1 MAYPVAFFKVCLTFA
16 NFVWLDKPFVMCHPY
31 MPFNLDAKRWNKFLN
46 GRSGFIF
53 RTSCFDSNFW
63 QFMTSWTN
71 LKNTTVLP
79 SKNSCGYF
87 LGNLLN
93 DLGYSLLQH
102 LATMIIILLS
112 KLDVLRNIFIADQQI
127 LLKQNNVS
135 DALMYFK
142 PLFSLFWF
150 IDTLTEA
157 ESWFSNWST
166 LSRGESSQDLTLA
179 IPTKT
184 TRAEFKESLKR
195 CPKSFSIEATLA
207 PASVTRYYVKK

>member
-1 MAYPVAFFKVCLTFA
+1 MHNLNFNQATINLFQFLPIWCIRQCFTFGSSSVDEIFLLDFSYNQGDQIGNFLKVLGYICL
-16 NFVWLDKPFVMCHPY
+16 
-31 MPFNLDAKRWNKFLN
+31 LN
-46 GRSGFIF
+46 RHMK
-53 RTSCFDSNFW
+53 C
-63 QFMTSWTN
+63 MVTSWTN

-112 KLDVLRNIFIADQQI
+112 KLDVVRNIFIADQQI

-157 ESWFSNWST
+157 ESWFSN
-166 LSRGESSQDLTLA
+166 
-179 IPTKT
+179 
-184 TRAEFKESLKR
+184 
-195 CPKSFSIEATLA
+195 
-207 PASVTRYYVKK
+207 

>member
-79 SKNSCGYF
+79 SK
-87 LGNLLN
+87 
-93 DLGYSLLQH
+93 YSLLQH

-112 KLDVLRNIFIADQQI
+112 KLDVVRNIFIADQQI

-179 IPTKT
+179 IPT
-184 TRAEFKESLKR
+184 
-195 CPKSFSIEATLA
+195 
-207 PASVTRYYVKK
+207 